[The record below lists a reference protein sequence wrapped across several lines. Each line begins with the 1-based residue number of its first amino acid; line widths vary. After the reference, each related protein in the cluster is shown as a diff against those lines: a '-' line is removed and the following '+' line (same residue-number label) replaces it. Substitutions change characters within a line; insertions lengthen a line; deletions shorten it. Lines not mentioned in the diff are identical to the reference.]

1 MTLKSSSHKHK
12 GKRAYIESDTK
23 RKYMHMNKQ
32 FYYGKYIFILIPFV
46 ILAMLI
52 FLLNNKETNEML
64 AMSTV
69 TWILIFKAVVFT
81 ILRISIALCL
91 SFIFAFLLALLV
103 TGNKKVE
110 TILLPIFDVLESV
123 PILAFFPIIIT
134 FFLSVNML
142 NVAAIF
148 VIFITM
154 LWSMLFTVIGGI
166 KLIPEDI
173 KDAAQVFGIK
183 NLNYIRYVLFPS
195 VIPELVTGTILSV
208 ASGWNIIIVAEV
220 MHVYIKGGDMSTD
233 LLGIGS
239 LLVNSITTGNTNL
252 FYIILFI
259 LVVII
264 GIINITIWQRLLTYA
279 EKFRFE

>member
-252 FYIILFI
+252 FYIVLFI